1 MIKRMKYR
9 YFSQNGEDYLLW
21 NLSEYK
27 ETGFYVDV
35 GAFDGVHLSNSF
47 SFEQQGWSGI
57 CIEPHPTYFQLC
69 KQSRPGALC
78 LNVACV
84 GSDDVDR
91 TEFYVE
97 KLGLL
102 SGIQG
107 DREDDIR
114 ARYKKR
120 GLKFKGFKRIT
131 VPAATL
137 GAILTKH
144 VPPETEIDFISIDVE
159 GTELEVLQGI
169 NLSQF
174 RPRVI
179 VIEANSEQARNSINE
194 HMVQLN
200 GYVEARRLP
209 VNILYTRD
217 AKDADALRAISV
229 DCLFERVLHPLG
241 KKYTAREQIYGP
253 MIRQPTYS
261 LQVIALVRRWILT
274 KMLTVLGSKS

>member
-1 MIKRMKYR
+1 MKKTEYR

-21 NLSEYK
+21 NLFGYK
-27 ETGFYVDV
+27 ESGFYVDV

-69 KQSRPGALC
+69 RQSRPGVIC

-84 GSDDVDR
+84 ASDDVDT

-97 KLGLL
+97 ELGLL

-107 DREDDIR
+107 DREEDVR
-114 ARYKKR
+114 TRYKWR

-131 VPAATL
+131 VPASTL
-137 GAILTKH
+137 SAILTKH
-144 VPPETEIDFISIDVE
+144 VPPETDIDFISIDVE
-159 GTELEVLQGI
+159 GTEMEVLQGI

-200 GYVEARRLP
+200 GYVEARRLIE
-209 VNILYTRD
+209 NIFYTRD
-217 AKDADALRAISV
+217 AQDADALRAISV
-229 DCLFERVLHPLG
+229 DCQFERVLHPLG
-241 KKYTAREQIYGP
+241 KKYTAPEQIKGP
-253 MIRQPTYS
+253 MIRQPKCSQKVT
-261 LQVIALVRRWILT
+261 ALVRRWILT
-274 KMLTVLGSKS
+274 KMLTVLGSQN